1 MTGIKLQG
9 VGLVLGV
16 GDVRVATCVG
26 SVVGA
31 AGMDV
36 VAGSSVGDVRVATC
50 VVRVA
55 AGMGVVAGSGAAQA
69 ARVTSIR
76 IVIKIVLEFVFKLTS
91 YNNTRESIPWRRLN
105 LRQGEQDHQMSPTV
119 NPSGNGSSGS
129 ST

>member
-31 AGMDV
+31 AE
-36 VAGSSVGDVRVATC
+36 
-50 VVRVA
+50 
-55 AGMGVVAGSGAAQA
+55 GMGVVAGSGAAQA

-91 YNNTRESIPWRRLN
+91 YSNTRESIPWRRLN

-119 NPSGNGSSGS
+119 NPSGNGSCGS